1 MSITVREILNLKEWE
16 NCRVI
21 AGCEGLDRK
30 ISCVDTME
38 VPNIIPWLREDE
50 LLITTAYAI
59 KDNEEALLD
68 ILQAFEKNQSSGI
81 ALKTRFLGTITDKI
95 KKEADRLNI
104 PLIVIP
110 KETPTIDL
118 INPLMKRIADNQ
130 THKLEFS
137 KDMNEKF
144 LAVQIEGGSFEEIGS
159 ILGGILNCRVIVTD
173 SRKNV
178 IYCFPETLE
187 EEGVWITE
195 GAYGEKKIC
204 DRLMMCQE
212 ACGDKITETLTDDLE
227 IWTHAIYVKQQC
239 KGYLYVIG
247 NKGQFNEMNR
257 IAVHQAAVYLALEF
271 SKQGLKEQKEYYQDN
286 NFFLDLINANITM
299 EEDAVRRAGGLR
311 WPVFPYHMAVSDID
325 GFERLIRGKSEEE
338 VQVVKEELMQIH
350 RDVLRKEPSCF
361 FVGNKSDSFHCLF
374 TRQAD
379 KEAIKSCLTE
389 VQEQAFKIFNVRMT
403 AGVSREINHYYD
415 FEKAYTETR
424 MAIDIGKKTKEKKIC
439 FIEDLRM
446 EEAFSEMAKMQVF
459 QEFVTDTLQVLE
471 DYDKEHGSRLL
482 ETLAVLTENLGAKQ
496 ETADALYLH
505 RNTLSY
511 RIRQIEQL
519 TGYDLSDSKVLFR
532 LQLAIKVHMY
542 MKI

>member
-1 MSITVREILNLKEWE
+1 MSITVREILDLKEWG
-16 NCRVI
+16 NCRII
-21 AGCEGLDRK
+21 AGHEGLDRK
-30 ISCVDTME
+30 ISCVDAME
-38 VPNIIPWLREDE
+38 VPNIIPWLRKDE

-68 ILQAFEKNQSSGI
+68 ILQALEKNESSGI

-95 KKEADRLNI
+95 KAEADRLRI
-104 PLIVIP
+104 PLIEIP
-110 KETPTIDL
+110 KETPSIDL
-118 INPLMKRIADNQ
+118 INPLMKRIVNIQNQ
-130 THKLEFS
+130 KLEFN
-137 KDMNEKF
+137 KDVNERF

-159 ILGGILNCRVIVTD
+159 ILGELLDCKIIVTD
-173 SRKNV
+173 GRKNV
-178 IYCFPETLE
+178 IYCFPEVLE
-187 EEGVWITE
+187 EEGIWITE
-195 GAYGEKKIC
+195 NGYGKKTIGDCLLDCKEAYA
-204 DRLMMCQE
+204 DQ
-212 ACGDKITETLTDDLE
+212 ITETLIDGLE
-227 IWTHAIYVKQQC
+227 IWMHAVYIKKQC

-247 NKGQFNEMNR
+247 NEGQFNEMNR

-286 NFFLDLINANITM
+286 NFFLDLINANITL

-325 GFERLIRGKSEEE
+325 GFERIIRGKSEEE

-350 RDVLRKEPSCF
+350 RDVLRKDQSCF

-379 KEAIKSCLTE
+379 KEIIKNCLTE
-389 VQEQAFKIFNVRMT
+389 IQEQAFKSFGVRMT

-424 MAIDIGKKTKEKKIC
+424 MAIDIGKKTKEKKVC

-446 EEAFSEMAKMQVF
+446 EEAFSEMAKMQIF
-459 QEFVTDTLQVLE
+459 QEFVTDTLQILE